1 MISWSVSFTS
11 RFTNQSRRHGH
22 RRTHSSWVGFIHHGR
37 HLRRKGKGRGF
48 VVMLVHSSNFPDL
61 IAAVT
66 PDNGL
71 EKQWGRAVVEI
82 IRSAEEAQQLLRT
95 RIGKAGLTVE
105 GLQTLA
111 TIASDQ
117 NITPGG
123 LAGQLQLSRATVSY
137 LLSRLEVSGLISR
150 SRDPSNRRMV
160 RVSLTPAGRNT
171 MDKAVKAC
179 TSGLAQIA
187 ASLNTSGLITGELHY
202 PNCKNL
208 SAGKLSASVSS

>member
-1 MISWSVSFTS
+1 MLDVLPSHHDSPS
-11 RFTNQSRRHGH
+11 QSRRHGH
-22 RRTHSSWVGFIHHGR
+22 RRTYSSWVGFIHHGR
-37 HLRRKGKGRGF
+37 HLRRRGKGGGF
-48 VVMLVHSSNFPDL
+48 AVMLVHSSNFPAL
-61 IAAVT
+61 IAAIT
-66 PDNGL
+66 PDGGV
-71 EKQWGRAVVEI
+71 EKQRACAVIEI

-111 TIASDQ
+111 SIASDQ
-117 NITPGG
+117 NTTPGG
-123 LAGQLQLSRATVSY
+123 LARQLRLSRATVSY

-150 SRDPSNRRMV
+150 SRDPSNRRRV

-171 MDKAVKAC
+171 LGRAAKAC

-187 ASLNTSGLITGELHY
+187 ASMNDSGVSTSELHS

-208 SAGKLSASVSS
+208 SAGKLSAPVSG